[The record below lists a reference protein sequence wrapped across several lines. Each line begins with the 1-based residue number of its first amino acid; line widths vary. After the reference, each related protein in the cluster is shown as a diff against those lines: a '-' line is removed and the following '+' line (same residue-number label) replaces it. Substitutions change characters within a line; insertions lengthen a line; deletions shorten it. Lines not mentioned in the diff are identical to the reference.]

1 MNKTIKLP
9 TEHVQPNV
17 QRLTG
22 QRIAVTGGTG
32 MVGSHLVAELLKLG
46 CRVKLFVRP
55 GGGFGQLEKRLQQ
68 LQTAQYADQL
78 EHCEVPLNNPL
89 ELML

>member
-9 TEHVQPNV
+9 TEHVKPNV

-22 QRIAVTGGTG
+22 KRIVVTGGTG

-46 CRVKLFVRP
+46 CRVKLLVRP
-55 GGGFGQLEKRLQQ
+55 GGGFGQLEKRL
-68 LQTAQYADQL
+68 
-78 EHCEVPLNNPL
+78 
-89 ELML
+89 

>member
-9 TEHVQPNV
+9 TEHVKPNV
-17 QRLTG
+17 QRLTD

-46 CRVKLFVRP
+46 CRDRKSVV
-55 GGGFGQLEKRLQQ
+55 
-68 LQTAQYADQL
+68 
-78 EHCEVPLNNPL
+78 
-89 ELML
+89 